1 MGISFISPESVN
13 HLLHIFL
20 HKYIDSLPFNVNQG
34 QGDLQDGEY
43 LQHFREPWHELNQV
57 VVCQLSEHLGGS
69 QIRSFNLVF
78 IMLEQFVI
86 YFQNINVKYGEL
98 GNCFKRFIFYHNLK
112 DHILARFASFKV
124 LVSSDSDFS
133 ILLAGFDEYGS
144 VKCEDIF
151 LPLRFVTL

>member
-57 VVCQLSEHLGGS
+57 VVCQLSEHLCGS

-86 YFQNINVKYGEL
+86 YFQKINVKYGEL

-112 DHILARFASFKV
+112 DHISKVCESLLSFVSKSHLDFFHKLVARFV
-124 LVSSDSDFS
+124 IIGLH
-133 ILLAGFDEYGS
+133 
-144 VKCEDIF
+144 
-151 LPLRFVTL
+151 

>member
-57 VVCQLSEHLGGS
+57 VVCQLSEHLGCR
-69 QIRSFNLVF
+69 QIRSFYLVF
-78 IMLEQFVI
+78 KMLEQFVI
-86 YFQNINVKYGEL
+86 YFQKINVKYGEL
-98 GNCFKRFIFYHNLK
+98 RNCFKRLIFYHTLK
-112 DHILARFASFKV
+112 DHISKVCECLLSFVSKSHLDFFYKLVASFV
-124 LVSSDSDFS
+124 IIGLH
-133 ILLAGFDEYGS
+133 
-144 VKCEDIF
+144 
-151 LPLRFVTL
+151 